1 MGTIPVAVHLITESS
16 DHYTY
21 LLHVSSEEH
30 FIREM
35 IHQAGDELDHVSCHD
50 IETNIP
56 ELNKELSNALQS
68 EIESRWES

>member
-21 LLHVSSEEH
+21 LLHVSSKEH

-35 IHQAGDELDHVSCHD
+35 IHQTGDELVMFHAMS
-50 IETNIP
+50 
-56 ELNKELSNALQS
+56 
-68 EIESRWES
+68 

>member
-1 MGTIPVAVHLITESS
+1 MGTVPVAVHLITESS

-21 LLHVSSEEH
+21 LLHVSSKEH
-30 FIREM
+30 FISEM
-35 IHQAGDELDHVSCHD
+35 IRWAGDELDYISSHF

-56 ELNKELSNALQS
+56 EFNKELSNALQS